1 MAEQTNLFG
10 MLNTE
15 DKLDGTIYPMWAY
28 MMKYILV
35 AKQLWD
41 IVIGSDERPASS
53 SSPNSPSPSGTIDA
67 NNASTTTQQSTSL
80 ELKWD
85 GKDAAHALIASSV
98 KRDIVPHPILHDL
111 IQPFA
116 VLC

>member
-41 IVIGSDERPASS
+41 IVIRFDEFPTSS
-53 SSPNSPSPSGTIDA
+53 SSPNSPSPSGTSDA
-67 NNASTTTQQSTSL
+67 NNASSFIPQQPTSSQ
-80 ELKWD
+80 LKWD
-85 GKDAAHALIASSV
+85 G
-98 KRDIVPHPILHDL
+98 
-111 IQPFA
+111 
-116 VLC
+116 